1 MAESRGKIH
10 IEDEVLREGFVQVP
24 ILLLHD
30 PSLSAGAKLAYAGLL
45 WYAWKYG
52 EYPGHEEVAK
62 DYGTTT
68 RTIKRY
74 MSELQHQD
82 YITARQRGLGKT
94 NEYIVHSLGDKIV
107 TSRGTNMSPSGGQ
120 EHPHKNELDSN
131 INTNDE
137 DESLSLAKEVG
148 ERYGT
153 TPRDRQA
160 LASSLSKYPVEAIS
174 WGAEELERQLEHVEN
189 PAAYLNALVPALAAE
204 LAERQRDE
212 LTERE
217 ERLYVVRA
225 IATIERQAG
234 YTGEKLRERLVEAFH
249 DEELVDEALAGS
261 TGSPQEA
268 S

>member
-1 MAESRGKIH
+1 VANSRGKIH

-24 ILLLHD
+24 IMLLHD

-74 MSELQHQD
+74 MSELQHQG

-107 TSRGTNMSPSGGQ
+107 TSTGTNMSPSGGH
-120 EHPHKNELDSN
+120 EYPRKNKLDSN
-131 INTNDE
+131 TNTNNE

-148 ERYGT
+148 VRYGT
-153 TPRDRQA
+153 TPRDQQA

-174 WGAEELERQLEHVEN
+174 WGAEELERQLEHVDN
-189 PAAYLNALVPALAAE
+189 PAAYLNALVPALADE
-204 LAERQRDE
+204 LQERQRE
-212 LTERE
+212 EMTERQ
-217 ERLYVVRA
+217 ERISVVRA
-225 IATIERQAG
+225 IAVIERKAG
-234 YTGEKLRERLVEAFH
+234 YAGERLRERLVEAFH
-249 DEELVDEALAGS
+249 DEALVAEALG
-261 TGSPQEA
+261 EN
-268 S
+268 